1 MILYWES
8 SGSPQLRHYNK
19 NHQILVTLV
28 GFSVLFL
35 RYQASGNLSFVIGNI
50 VTGHCFCLSKCISL
64 IITLVGFSV
73 LFLRYQA
80 FVIRNIVTGYCF
92 FLLTC
97 IDPIYQS
104 LVESGSRRHFTSQSF
119 LTKRPR
125 VHSELTRSPEDF
137 TTGTAPV
144 KLLVVVIEHSASL
157 QMASLQPRNIQVRGH
172 GTDQTDSLV
181 VLFFNKF
188 GFLINSV
195 SFSSVKSM
203 LSFFFF

>member
-1 MILYWES
+1 MILFWES

-19 NHQILVTLV
+19 NHQILV
-28 GFSVLFL
+28 
-35 RYQASGNLSFVIGNI
+35 
-50 VTGHCFCLSKCISL
+50 
-64 IITLVGFSV
+64 TLVGFSV

-97 IDPIYQS
+97 IDPIYQA

-125 VHSELTRSPEDF
+125 VHSELIRSPEDF

-172 GTDQTDSLV
+172 GTDQTDS
-181 VLFFNKF
+181 F
-188 GFLINSV
+188 GVPFFLINSV
-195 SFSSVKSM
+195 SFSSIKSM
-203 LSFFFF
+203 LSFLFILIYISGFFYTHLR